1 MTRKITCIICPR
13 GCEMTVDYEGKK
25 VNSVKGNACPRGS
38 VYAENEILSP
48 VRTLTSTVL
57 CEDGSV
63 IAVKTD
69 KPIPKELIFECMK
82 EINKVRVQK
91 SVSAPDIVIENILGT
106 GANVII
112 TGGEI

>member
-25 VNSVKGNACPRGS
+25 VNSVIDNACPRGA
-38 VYAENEILSP
+38 VYAENEIASP
-48 VRTLTSTVL
+48 VRTLTTTAL
-57 CEDGSV
+57 YEDGSV
-63 IAVKTD
+63 VAVKTD

-82 EINKVRVQK
+82 EINKLRIPK
-91 SVSAPDIVIENILGT
+91 SACAPDTVIENILGT